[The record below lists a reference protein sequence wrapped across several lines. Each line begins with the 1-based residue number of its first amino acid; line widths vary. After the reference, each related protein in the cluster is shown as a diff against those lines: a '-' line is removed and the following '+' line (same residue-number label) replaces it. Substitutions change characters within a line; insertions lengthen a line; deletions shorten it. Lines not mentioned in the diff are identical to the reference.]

1 METLQHLTQTELDA
15 GLDHICQ
22 SPQDEG
28 VLNLIVRRPVDDERE
43 TVQAAALDADLGL
56 IGDNW
61 KLRGSK
67 HTPDGSANRDAQI
80 TLMNSR
86 VAALVAQREDRWSLA
101 GDQLYVDLDLS
112 EENLPAGTRLAIGSA
127 VVEISALP
135 HTGCRK
141 FSARFGVDAHKFVNA
156 KDNQHLHLRGVNAR
170 VVQGGAISVGDVVK
184 KIG

>member
-15 GLDHICQ
+15 GLDYIRQ

-28 VLNLIVRRPVDDERE
+28 VLNLIVQRPVDDERE
-43 TVQAAALDADLGL
+43 TVQTATLDTDLGL

-61 KLRGSK
+61 KMRGSK
-67 HTPDGSANRDAQI
+67 HTPDRSANRDAQI

-86 VAALVAQREDRWSLA
+86 VIALVAQSEDRWSLA

-112 EENLPAGTRLAIGSA
+112 EENLPAGSRLQIGSA
-127 VVEISALP
+127 VIEISALP

-156 KDNQHLHLRGVNAR
+156 KGYQNLHLRGVNAR
-170 VVQGGAISVGDVVK
+170 VVLGGEIEVGDVVRK
-184 KIG
+184 V

>member
-1 METLQHLTQTELDA
+1 METLQHLTRTELDA
-15 GLDHICQ
+15 GLDYIRQ

-43 TVQAAALDADLGL
+43 TVQTAMLDTDLGL

-86 VAALVAQREDRWSLA
+86 VAALVAQDEDRWSLA

-112 EENLPAGTRLAIGSA
+112 EENLPAGSRLAIGSA
-127 VVEISALP
+127 ILEISALP

-141 FSARFGVDAHKFVNA
+141 FMDRFGVDAHKFVNS
-156 KDNQHLHLRGVNAR
+156 KDNQYLHLRGVNAR
-170 VVQGGAISVGDVVK
+170 VVQGGEIKVRDIVN
-184 KIG
+184 KI